1 MHFISITNRPVK
13 RFNLKIIVGV
23 RVARPN
29 RCEKALRVS
38 QVEKIRNIGLAVLSA
53 LLVFTAGVFLD
64 FIRAT
69 RGYYE
74 APASEMVDAIV
85 VLTGGKGRAEEGLS
99 LLRQG
104 KAGLLILSGVNEDA
118 DAGSIFFY
126 SRLSAEESES
136 IVLDKRSRSTYENAA
151 EVSGMIRERGIRSIV
166 LITSGYHMKRA
177 DFIFRHVVSP
187 DVNIYNYVA
196 PTPNFDVNRWWAGG
210 SLALVMVEFLKYLWY
225 CFSLGIL

>member
-1 MHFISITNRPVK
+1 MR
-13 RFNLKIIVGV
+13 G
-23 RVARPN
+23 
-29 RCEKALRVS
+29 
-38 QVEKIRNIGLAVLSA
+38 IRNIGLAVLSA

-64 FIRAT
+64 FIGAT

-74 APASEMVDAIV
+74 TATTERADAIV

-104 KAGLLILSGVNEDA
+104 RADLLILSGVNEDA

-126 SRLSAEESES
+126 SRLVEKEHGK

-151 EVSGMIRERGIRSIV
+151 VVSGLIRERGIKSIV

-177 DFIFRHVVSP
+177 DFIFRHVTAP
-187 DVNIYNYVA
+187 DVVIYNYVA
-196 PTPNFDVNRWWAGG
+196 STPNFDVNRWWAGG
-210 SLALVMVEFLKYLWY
+210 SLMLVMVEFLKYLWY
-225 CFSLGIL
+225 CFTLGIL